1 VKFINAIIFCTIF
14 SFVYSQSKKEQIE
27 ILSIR
32 VDSLHEVLN
41 NDKKNN
47 KIQNE
52 TLIHMLD
59 SLKEMMANE
68 KQSNFNHSTAISELN
83 SNNKSI
89 NSELSK
95 LNQEFALIK
104 LKSDSI
110 SLMKSE
116 IEKLKLQLNP
126 ENKELIKKQY
136 SPVTFWNVKIGEAD
150 SNSVANYLKSKKK
163 EGMPMKLGSYISSSR
178 SDGIAIRAWGKIK
191 LSNILTN
198 SCDNIYYNFDE
209 NNICNNIDIDFY
221 GSDDTPSNLFNIVV
235 SDMERLFK
243 SKASYK
249 VQTDIN
255 DDKTQVATIKN
266 NGAIIYVTNTI
277 ESMSSVYVSILC
289 ETKN

>member
-1 VKFINAIIFCTIF
+1 MKFINTIIFCTIF

-32 VDSLHEVLN
+32 VDSLDEVLN

-52 TLIHMLD
+52 TLIHILD
-59 SLKEMMANE
+59 SLKVLMANE

-83 SNNKSI
+83 Q
-89 NSELSK
+89 ELALVKMKTDS
-95 LNQEFALIK
+95 LN
-104 LKSDSI
+104 
-110 SLMKSE
+110 LMKNDL
-116 IEKLKLQLNP
+116 EKLKLQLSP

-150 SNSVANYLKSKKK
+150 SNSVANYLKSKKR
-163 EGMPMKLGSYISSSR
+163 EGIPMELVSYISSSR
-178 SDGIAIRAWGKIK
+178 SDGIAIRARGKIK

-209 NNICNNIDIDFY
+209 NNICYNIDIDFY

-266 NGAIIYVTNTI
+266 NGAIIYVTNRI
-277 ESMSSVYVSILC
+277 ESMSNVYLSILC

>member
-1 VKFINAIIFCTIF
+1 MKFINTIIFCTIF

-32 VDSLHEVLN
+32 VDSLDEVLN

-52 TLIHMLD
+52 TLIHILD
-59 SLKEMMANE
+59 SLKVLMANE

-83 SNNKSI
+83 Q
-89 NSELSK
+89 ELALVKMKTDS
-95 LNQEFALIK
+95 LN
-104 LKSDSI
+104 
-110 SLMKSE
+110 LMKNDL
-116 IEKLKLQLNP
+116 EKLKLQLSP

-163 EGMPMKLGSYISSSR
+163 EGIPMKLGSYISSSR

-209 NNICNNIDIDFY
+209 NNICYNIDIDFY
-221 GSDDTPSNLFNIVV
+221 GGDDTPSNLFNIVV
-235 SDMERLFK
+235 SDMERFFK
-243 SKASYK
+243 SKALYK
-249 VQTDIN
+249 VETDIN

>member
-1 VKFINAIIFCTIF
+1 MKFINTIIFCTIF

-32 VDSLHEVLN
+32 VDSLDEVLN

-52 TLIHMLD
+52 TLIHILD
-59 SLKEMMANE
+59 SLKVLMANE

-83 SNNKSI
+83 Q
-89 NSELSK
+89 ELALVKMKTDS
-95 LNQEFALIK
+95 LN
-104 LKSDSI
+104 
-110 SLMKSE
+110 LMKNDL
-116 IEKLKLQLNP
+116 EKLKLQLSP

-163 EGMPMKLGSYISSSR
+163 EGIPMKLGSYISSSR
-178 SDGIAIRAWGKIK
+178 SDGIAISAWGKIK

-198 SCDNIYYNFDE
+198 SCDNISYNFDE
-209 NNICNNIDIDFY
+209 NNICYNIYIDFY

-235 SDMERLFK
+235 SDMERFFK
-243 SKASYK
+243 SKALYK
-249 VQTDIN
+249 VETDIN

>member
-1 VKFINAIIFCTIF
+1 MKFINTIIFCTIF

-32 VDSLHEVLN
+32 VDSLDEVLN

-52 TLIHMLD
+52 TLIHILD
-59 SLKEMMANE
+59 SLKVLMANE

-83 SNNKSI
+83 Q
-89 NSELSK
+89 ELALVKMKTDS
-95 LNQEFALIK
+95 LN
-104 LKSDSI
+104 
-110 SLMKSE
+110 LMKNDL
-116 IEKLKLQLNP
+116 EKLKLQLSP

-150 SNSVANYLKSKKK
+150 SNSVANYLKSKKR
-163 EGMPMKLGSYISSSR
+163 EGIPMELGSFISSSR
-178 SDGIAIRAWGKIK
+178 SDGIAISARGKIK

-198 SCDNIYYNFDE
+198 SCDNISYNFDE
-209 NNICNNIDIDFY
+209 NNICYNIYIDFY

-266 NGAIIYVTNTI
+266 NGAIIYVTNRI
-277 ESMSSVYVSILC
+277 ESMSNVYVSILC

>member
-1 VKFINAIIFCTIF
+1 MKFINTIIFCTIF

-32 VDSLHEVLN
+32 VDSLDEVLN

-52 TLIHMLD
+52 TLIHILD
-59 SLKEMMANE
+59 SLKVLMANE

-83 SNNKSI
+83 Q
-89 NSELSK
+89 ELALVKMKTDS
-95 LNQEFALIK
+95 LN
-104 LKSDSI
+104 
-110 SLMKSE
+110 LMKNDL
-116 IEKLKLQLNP
+116 EKLKLQLSP

-163 EGMPMKLGSYISSSR
+163 EGIPMKLGSYISSSR

-209 NNICNNIDIDFY
+209 NNICYNINIDFY
-221 GSDDTPSNLFNIVV
+221 GGDDTPSNLFNIVV

>member
-1 VKFINAIIFCTIF
+1 MKFVNVIIFCTIC
-14 SFVYSQSKKEQIE
+14 SFVYSQSKKEQLE

-32 VDSLHEVLN
+32 VDSLNEVLN

-47 KIQNE
+47 EIQNQ
-52 TLIHMLD
+52 TLIHKLD
-59 SLKEMMANE
+59 SLKEIITNV

-83 SNNKSI
+83 Q
-89 NSELSK
+89 EL
-95 LNQEFALIK
+95 ALVK
-104 LKSDSI
+104 MKTDSLI
-110 SLMKSE
+110 LMKNDL
-116 IEKLKLQLNP
+116 EKLKLQLNP

-163 EGMPMKLGSYISSSR
+163 EGIPMKLGSYISSSG

-191 LSNILTN
+191 LGNILTN

-209 NNICNNIDIDFY
+209 NNICNSIDIDFY

-235 SDMERLFK
+235 SDMERFFK
-243 SKASYK
+243 SKALYK
-249 VQTDIN
+249 VETDIN

-266 NGAIIYVTNTI
+266 NGAVIYVTNTI
-277 ESMSSVYVSILC
+277 ESMSSVYLSISC

>member
-1 VKFINAIIFCTIF
+1 MKFINTIIFCTIF

-32 VDSLHEVLN
+32 VDSLDEVLN

-52 TLIHMLD
+52 TLIHILD
-59 SLKEMMANE
+59 SLKVLMANE

-83 SNNKSI
+83 Q
-89 NSELSK
+89 ELALVKMKTDS
-95 LNQEFALIK
+95 LN
-104 LKSDSI
+104 
-110 SLMKSE
+110 LMKNDL
-116 IEKLKLQLNP
+116 EKLKLQLSP

-163 EGMPMKLGSYISSSR
+163 EGIPMKLGSYISSSR
-178 SDGIAIRAWGKIK
+178 SDGIAISAWGKIK

-198 SCDNIYYNFDE
+198 SCDNISYNFDE
-209 NNICNNIDIDFY
+209 NNICYNIYIDFY
-221 GSDDTPSNLFNIVV
+221 GGDDTPSNLFNIVV
-235 SDMERLFK
+235 SDMERFFK
-243 SKASYK
+243 SKALYK
-249 VQTDIN
+249 VETDIN

>member
-1 VKFINAIIFCTIF
+1 MKFINTIIFCTIF

-32 VDSLHEVLN
+32 VDSLDEVLN

-52 TLIHMLD
+52 TLIHILD
-59 SLKEMMANE
+59 SLKVLMANE

-83 SNNKSI
+83 Q
-89 NSELSK
+89 ELALVKMKTDS
-95 LNQEFALIK
+95 LN
-104 LKSDSI
+104 
-110 SLMKSE
+110 LMKNDL
-116 IEKLKLQLNP
+116 EKLKLQLSP

-163 EGMPMKLGSYISSSR
+163 EGIPMKLGSYISSSR

-209 NNICNNIDIDFY
+209 NNICYNINIDFY
-221 GSDDTPSNLFNIVV
+221 GGDDTPSNLFNIVV
-235 SDMERLFK
+235 SDMERFFK
-243 SKASYK
+243 SKALYK
-249 VQTDIN
+249 VETDIN